1 MYKHV
6 FGPVPSR
13 RLGISLGVDLVTPKS
28 CNMNCVFCECGATK
42 KLTLKRERF
51 KNPEEIKE
59 EIGKVLENITPDY
72 ITFSG
77 SGEPTLSKD
86 IGEIISW
93 IKKHTNVKVCVI
105 TNGLLL
111 NDGKVIE
118 EIKEADLIIPTLN
131 SIDNMIFKKINRPS
145 AEVDVSQLMGGLRN
159 LSEKYLGNIFIETF
173 IIEGL
178 NDSDEHTEK
187 MAKFLKNLKFTKL
200 QLNSLDRA
208 GTEKWV
214 KPASEKTL
222 KNIKEKYEEL
232 GITNVEIVSKMKA
245 VEKKLE
251 VNEELLKNMKEKRE
265 YTEEE
270 LKKIYNIEKNNN

>member
-173 IIEGL
+173 IIEEL

>member
-13 RLGISLGVDLVTPKS
+13 RLGISLGVDLVTPKI

-222 KNIKEKYEEL
+222 KNIKKKYEEL

>member
-200 QLNSLDRA
+200 QLNSLDRP

-245 VEKKLE
+245 VEKKIE